1 MPPCGNGSGV
11 GFSASAV
18 TDRPFALHPADAR
31 LLDDRRALVTGGD
44 SGIGQGVCFELAA
57 HGAAVAINYV
67 GSPEQAQTMV
77 GEIEDA
83 GGKAL
88 AVPMDV
94 ASEGD
99 VQRAFAAVS
108 EAFDG
113 VDLLV
118 NNAGVEHPYELL
130 DMPLEAWQKVIDV
143 NLTGTFLCA
152 REAARA
158 MRDRKSP
165 GTIVNIS
172 SVHEQI
178 AWERFSHYC
187 ASKGG
192 MKLFAQ
198 SIAKE
203 LAPLGIRVVNVAPG
217 AVDTPI
223 NKSVLENPQESARV
237 LAEVPLGRWGHVAD
251 IARAV
256 AWLASDQASYV
267 TGATLFIDGGMT
279 LYPRFV

>member
-1 MPPCGNGSGV
+1 VP
-11 GFSASAV
+11 
-18 TDRPFALHPADAR
+18 DRSFALHPADAR
-31 LLDDRRALVTGGD
+31 LLDGRRALVTGGD

-67 GSPEQAQTMV
+67 GSPDEAQTMA
-77 GEIEDA
+77 GEIEAA
-83 GGKAL
+83 GGRAL
-88 AVPMDV
+88 PVPMDV
-94 ASEGD
+94 ASESD
-99 VQRAFAAVS
+99 VQGAFAATA
-108 EAFDG
+108 EAFGG

-130 DMPLEAWQKVIDV
+130 EMPLKAWQKVIDV
-143 NLTGTFLCA
+143 NLTGAFLCA
-152 REAARA
+152 REAARM
-158 MRDRKSP
+158 MRDRKAS

-203 LAPLGIRVVNVAPG
+203 LAPLGIRVVSVAPG
-217 AVDTPI
+217 AIDTPI
-223 NKSVLENPQESARV
+223 NRSVLEDPRQSATV
-237 LAEVPLGRWGHVAD
+237 LAEVPLGRWGHVSD

-267 TGATLFIDGGMT
+267 TGATLFVDGGMT

>member
-1 MPPCGNGSGV
+1 
-11 GFSASAV
+11 V
-18 TDRPFALHPADAR
+18 TDQPFKLHAPDAR
-31 LLDDRRALVTGGD
+31 LLDGRRALVTGGD

-57 HGAAVAINYV
+57 HGAAVAVNYV
-67 GSPEQAQTMV
+67 GSPDAAEKMV
-77 GEIEDA
+77 AEIEQVGA
-83 GGKAL
+83 RAL
-88 AVPMDV
+88 AVQMDV
-94 ASEGD
+94 SSEDD
-99 VQRAFAAVS
+99 VRSAFAQTA
-108 EAFDG
+108 EAFGG

-118 NNAGVEHPYELL
+118 NNAGVEHPYALL
-130 DMPLEAWQKVIDV
+130 DMPLDAWQKVLDV

-152 REAARA
+152 REAART

-223 NKSVLENPQESARV
+223 NKAVLENAQESAAV
-237 LAEVPLGRWGHVAD
+237 VAEVPLGRWGHVED
-251 IARAV
+251 IAHAV
-256 AWLASDQASYV
+256 AWLASSQASYV

>member
-1 MPPCGNGSGV
+1 
-11 GFSASAV
+11 V
-18 TDRPFALHPADAR
+18 TDQPFKLHAPDAR
-31 LLDDRRALVTGGD
+31 LLDGRRALVTGGD

-57 HGAAVAINYV
+57 HGAAVAVNYV
-67 GSPEQAQTMV
+67 GSPDAAEKMVAEIDQADTR
-77 GEIEDA
+77 
-83 GGKAL
+83 AL
-88 AVPMDV
+88 AVQMDV
-94 ASEGD
+94 SSEDD
-99 VQRAFAAVS
+99 VRSAFAQTA
-108 EAFDG
+108 EAFGG

-118 NNAGVEHPYELL
+118 NNAGVEHPYALL
-130 DMPLEAWQKVIDV
+130 DMPLDAWQKVLDV

-152 REAARA
+152 REAART

-223 NKSVLENPQESARV
+223 NKAVLENAQESAAV
-237 LAEVPLGRWGHVAD
+237 VAEVPLGRWGHVED
-251 IARAV
+251 IAHAV
-256 AWLASDQASYV
+256 AWLASSQASYV

>member
-1 MPPCGNGSGV
+1 MV
-11 GFSASAV
+11 
-18 TDRPFALHPADAR
+18 DEIQ
-31 LLDDRRALVTGGD
+31 RA
-44 SGIGQGVCFELAA
+44 
-57 HGAAVAINYV
+57 GA
-67 GSPEQAQTMV
+67 
-77 GEIEDA
+77 
-83 GGKAL
+83 KAL
-88 AVPMDV
+88 AVAMDV
-94 ASEGD
+94 SSETD
-99 VQRAFAAVS
+99 VQGAFAAAAA
-108 EAFDG
+108 AFDG

-130 DMPLEAWQKVIDV
+130 DMPLEAWRKVIDV
-143 NLTGTFLCA
+143 NLTGAFLCA

-158 MRDRKSP
+158 MRDRKTP

-172 SVHEQI
+172 SVHERI

-192 MKLFAQ
+192 LKLFAQ

-223 NKSVLENPQESARV
+223 NKSVLENAEASATV
-237 LAEVPLGRWGHVAD
+237 LAEVPLGRWGHVGD
-251 IARAV
+251 IAQAV
-256 AWLASDQASYV
+256 AWLASEQASYV
-267 TGATLFIDGGMT
+267 TGATLFVDGGMS

>member
-1 MPPCGNGSGV
+1 
-11 GFSASAV
+11 V
-18 TDRPFALHPADAR
+18 TDQSFKLHAPDAR
-31 LLDDRRALVTGGD
+31 LLDGRRALVTGGD

-57 HGAAVAINYV
+57 HGAAVAVNYV
-67 GSPEQAQTMV
+67 GSPDAAEKMVAEIDQA
-77 GEIEDA
+77 GA
-83 GGKAL
+83 RAL
-88 AVPMDV
+88 AVQMDV
-94 ASEGD
+94 SSEDD
-99 VQRAFAAVS
+99 VRSAFAQTA
-108 EAFDG
+108 EAFGG

-118 NNAGVEHPYELL
+118 NNAGVEHPYALL
-130 DMPLEAWQKVIDV
+130 DMPLDAWQKVLDV

-152 REAARA
+152 REAART

-223 NKSVLENPQESARV
+223 NKAVLENAQESAAV
-237 LAEVPLGRWGHVAD
+237 VAEVPLGRWGHVED
-251 IARAV
+251 IAHAV
-256 AWLASDQASYV
+256 AWLASSQASYV

>member
-1 MPPCGNGSGV
+1 MS
-11 GFSASAV
+11 
-18 TDRPFALHPADAR
+18 DRAFALHPTGAR
-31 LLDDRRALVTGGD
+31 LLTGRSALVTGGD
-44 SGIGQGVCFELAA
+44 SGIGQAVCFELAA
-57 HGAAVAINYV
+57 HGAAVAVNYIAA
-67 GSPEQAQTMV
+67 PDEAERMV
-77 GEIEDA
+77 AEIEA
-83 GGKAL
+83 VGGKAL
-88 AVPMDV
+88 AVKMDV
-94 ASEGD
+94 ASESD
-99 VQRAFAAVS
+99 VQRGFAQAN

-118 NNAGVEHPYELL
+118 NNAGVEKPFVLL
-130 DMPLEAWQKVIDV
+130 DMPLEVWQKVIDV
-143 NLTGTFLCA
+143 NLTGAFLCA
-152 REAARA
+152 REAART

-165 GTIVNIS
+165 GVIVNMS

-223 NKSVLENPQESARV
+223 NKSVLENPQESATV
-237 LAEVPLGRWGHVAD
+237 LAEVPLGRWGHVED
-251 IARAV
+251 IANAV
-256 AWLASDQASYV
+256 CWLASDQASYV
-267 TGATLFIDGGMT
+267 TGATLFVDGGMT
-279 LYPRFV
+279 LYPRFT

>member
-1 MPPCGNGSGV
+1 
-11 GFSASAV
+11 V
-18 TDRPFALHPADAR
+18 TDQPFKLHAPDAR
-31 LLDDRRALVTGGD
+31 LLDGRRALVTGGD

-57 HGAAVAINYV
+57 HGAAVAVNYV
-67 GSPEQAQTMV
+67 GSPDATEKMVAEIEQA
-77 GEIEDA
+77 GA
-83 GGKAL
+83 RAL
-88 AVPMDV
+88 AVQMDV
-94 ASEGD
+94 SSEDD
-99 VQRAFAAVS
+99 VRSAFAQTA
-108 EAFDG
+108 EAFGG

-118 NNAGVEHPYELL
+118 NNAGVEHPYALL
-130 DMPLEAWQKVIDV
+130 DMPLDAWQKVLDV

-152 REAARA
+152 REAART

-223 NKSVLENPQESARV
+223 NKAVLENAQESAAV
-237 LAEVPLGRWGHVAD
+237 VAEVPLGRWGHVED
-251 IARAV
+251 IAHAV
-256 AWLASDQASYV
+256 AWLASSQASYV

>member
-1 MPPCGNGSGV
+1 VADQP
-11 GFSASAV
+11 FS
-18 TDRPFALHPADAR
+18 LHPPDAR
-31 LLDDRRALVTGGD
+31 LLEGRRALVTGGD
-44 SGIGQGVCFELAA
+44 SGIGQGVCYELAA

-67 GSPEQAQTMV
+67 GPPDEAQTMAE
-77 GEIEDA
+77 EIQR
-83 GGKAL
+83 GGAKAL
-88 AVPMDV
+88 AVGMDV
-94 ASEGD
+94 SSEAD
-99 VQRAFAAVS
+99 VQRGFAAAKD
-108 EAFDG
+108 AFGG

-118 NNAGVEHPYELL
+118 NNAGLEHPYLLL

-143 NLTGTFLCA
+143 NLTGAFLCA
-152 REAARA
+152 REAARM
-158 MRDRKSP
+158 MRDEQSP
-165 GTIVNIS
+165 GVIVNMS

-192 MKLFAQ
+192 MRLFAQ

-223 NKSVLENPQESARV
+223 NKAVLENAEESAKV
-237 LAEVPLGRWGHVAD
+237 LLEVPLGRWGHVQD

-256 AWLASDQASYV
+256 AWLASEQAGYV